1 MKDSLSKSNLWGLF
15 AVLAMLNVWDAATT
29 AVLVAKFGADVEA
42 NPIMHHAI
50 SLYGIS
56 GLYMMKFLV
65 VSFLGLVL
73 ATYLRYYQKHST
85 SKMIQ
90 RSLWVLNAMIALIV
104 VNNMILVYHT
114 FTI

>member
-15 AVLAMLNVWDAATT
+15 ALLAALNVWDAAST

-50 SLYGIS
+50 TLYGIP
-56 GLYMMKFLV
+56 GLYMMKFVV

-73 ATYLRYYQKHST
+73 ASYLRYYRKHST

-90 RSLWVLNAMIALIV
+90 RSLWVLNAMLALIV
-104 VNNMILVYHT
+104 VNNVILVVN
-114 FTI
+114 TINT